1 MCTALHDPASGAGG
15 RLREASASLSRILEA
30 TAPHSST
37 AEPAAR
43 VWPEPRA
50 VLCQDSITTSAEE
63 SKGAFDLVITNPPF
77 SGNVDEDAH
86 ERRRKDALKT
96 RKTELLFLDT
106 ILTSLRPG
114 GRGCVLVPGGVLF
127 GSSKAH
133 LQIRR
138 MLVEENNL
146 LAVIHVP
153 AGAFKPYAGSA
164 TSVILFERQTGPT
177 NAVWFDEIT
186 SLGYTL
192 DNKRRPTGDDDLPA
206 VLGRWRA
213 RHETGGD
220 RKACGF
226 FVPAEELRENGYV
239 LQLSRYREFV
249 APVYEG
255 PTVEELMLDIVRIEI
270 ETQNHMRELAS
281 MLGMSYEEMMRKA
294 MERPAPSCEHAAGE
308 G

>member
-30 TAPHSST
+30 TAPHSNT
-37 AEPAAR
+37 AAPAAR

-50 VLCQDSITTSAEE
+50 VLCQDSITTTAEE

-77 SGNVDEDAH
+77 GGNVDEDAH
-86 ERRRKDALKT
+86 ERRREDALKT

-127 GSSKAH
+127 GGSKAH
-133 LQIRR
+133 LRIRR
-138 MLVEENNL
+138 MLIEENKL

-177 NAVWFDEIT
+177 DAVWFDEIT

-192 DNKRRPTGDDDLPA
+192 DNKRRPTGDDDLPD

-213 RHETGGD
+213 RRETGGD
-220 RKACGF
+220 RKARGF
-226 FVPAEELRENGYV
+226 YVPVEELRENDYI
-239 LQLSRYREFV
+239 LQLARYQEVTFEREEYDPPEV
-249 APVYEG
+249 I
-255 PTVEELMLDIVRIEI
+255 MKEI
-270 ETQNHMRELAS
+270 LRLSLEADRSFRELAG
-281 MLGMSYEEMMRKA
+281 MLGMDVDEMTRTLLA
-294 MERPAPSCEHAAGE
+294 EGSAAAGE